1 MALAKNQKKIR
12 GQKYLTA
19 FVLVLV
25 LTMLFLPILMV
36 TAIVVK
42 HIIIVFVGV
51 PLVFGAFTTSGFW
64 LNFVVIHILFAYIVG
79 QKEKDR
85 TERLRKQRVRDL
97 TRGR

>member
-1 MALAKNQKKIR
+1 MAIGNLVMDKDRI
-12 GQKYLTA
+12 KYIYQY
-19 FVLVLV
+19 F
-25 LTMLFLPILMV
+25 FL
-36 TAIVVK
+36 
-42 HIIIVFVGV
+42 IIIVFVGV

>member
-1 MALAKNQKKIR
+1 MSL
-12 GQKYLTA
+12 GQLVMDKDRIKYIYQY
-19 FVLVLV
+19 
-25 LTMLFLPILMV
+25 LFLM
-36 TAIVVK
+36 
-42 HIIIVFVGV
+42 IIVFVGV

-85 TERLRKQRVRDL
+85 TERLRKKKLRDL